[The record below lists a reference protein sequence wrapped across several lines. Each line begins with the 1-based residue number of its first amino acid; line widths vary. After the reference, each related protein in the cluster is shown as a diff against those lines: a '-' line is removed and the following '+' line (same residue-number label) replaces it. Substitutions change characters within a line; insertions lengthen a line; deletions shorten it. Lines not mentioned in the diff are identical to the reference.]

1 MRLLRRRTLGFLELN
16 EETDRCEGNWILRPV
31 NCGKAVRF
39 RRTERESGGGD
50 VRDSERDGLRL
61 EREERARDSAMVAIE
76 KMTIRL
82 VRLVSISICVHIYI
96 YI

>member
-1 MRLLRRRTLGFLELN
+1 M
-16 EETDRCEGNWILRPV
+16 

-96 YI
+96 YIYSIGVKERKRDGKES